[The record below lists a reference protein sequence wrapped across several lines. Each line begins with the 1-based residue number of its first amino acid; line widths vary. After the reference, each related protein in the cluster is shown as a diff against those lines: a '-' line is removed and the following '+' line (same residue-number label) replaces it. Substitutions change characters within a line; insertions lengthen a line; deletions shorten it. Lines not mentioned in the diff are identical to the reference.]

1 MRNRDDLLEAVL
13 PAALVA
19 LTVDEVLARRDELVR
34 TYLAMYAMPPAA
46 GPRFGAMLA
55 EHATRAGFRFCV
67 AMAEDDGLCTGF
79 GYGFTGQPGQAWRAS
94 LAAAMSDE
102 LTEAWLRDYFEF
114 AEFGVIPIYRQRGV
128 GGRLHDAVFRGLPH
142 RRAVLTVR
150 QENAIARA
158 FYERRGWLALHD
170 DFYAPSGRGPYVIMG
185 HELPSIQ

>member
-1 MRNRDDLLEAVL
+1 MYDLPL
-13 PAALVA
+13 
-19 LTVDEVLARRDELVR
+19 
-34 TYLAMYAMPPAA
+34 AA

-55 EHATRAGFRFCV
+55 EHARREGFR
-67 AMAEDDGLCTGF
+67 LCLATAQEKGPCIGF
-79 GYGFTGQPGQAWRAS
+79 SYGFTGQRGQAWRDS

-114 AEFGVIPIYRQRGV
+114 AEFGAIPVYRQRGV

-185 HELPSIQ
+185 HELLSIQ